1 MQELKG
7 RVAVITGGASGIG
20 LAVARRLAREQM
32 RLVLADRDPEGLA
45 EAKRGLEKDGADVL
59 TVPTDVGEIAQVRA
73 LADRTF
79 EHFGAAHVI
88 FNNAGVAVAGRIW
101 ELAHEDWEWMLR
113 VNLWGVIH
121 GVEVFVPRLLEQGQ
135 PAHVISTASFAGL
148 VPNFGLGA
156 YCVSKYG
163 VVALMECLSR
173 ELRDSEIGVSV
184 LCPMMVATRI
194 GEHSSRDRP
203 STSEPLPDSLEPSG
217 RPPEGQILEPEAV
230 AERVVAAI
238 HERQLYILT
247 HGDARE
253 PIRRRF
259 ERIDRAFRD

>member
-1 MQELKG
+1 MEELEG

-20 LAVARRLAREQM
+20 RAVARRLAREAM
-32 RLVLADRDPEGLA
+32 RLVLADRDPDGLA
-45 EAKRGLEKDGADVL
+45 EAKRELDKDGADVL
-59 TVPTDVGEIAQVRA
+59 TVPTDVGDLEQVRE

-79 EHFGAAHVI
+79 DHFGAAHVV
-88 FNNAGVAVAGRIW
+88 FNNAGVAAAGRVW

-163 VVALMECLSR
+163 VVALMECLAR
-173 ELRDSEIGVSV
+173 ELRGTEIGVSV
-184 LCPMMVATRI
+184 LCPMMVSTRI

-203 STSEPLPDSLEPSG
+203 STSEPLPETLEPSG
-217 RPPEGQILEPEAV
+217 RPPEGRVLEPEAV
-230 AERVVAAI
+230 AEQVVSAI
-238 HERQLYILT
+238 RRRDLYILT
-247 HGDARE
+247 HAEARE

-259 ERIDRAFRD
+259 ERIDRAFSD